1 MNIIISG
8 GGTGGHIYPAIAIAN
23 ELKRVDPTVN
33 ILFVGAEGKMEMEK
47 VPRAGYRI
55 EGLPVVGIKRELT
68 LSNLAFPLKLGRSL
82 LRARQIIRD
91 FRPDV
96 AVGVGGY
103 ASGPTLL
110 AAALAGVPILIQE
123 QNSYAGI
130 TNKVLSRWAK
140 CICVAYPGMDAFFA
154 ADKIRIT
161 GNPVR
166 SDIQQADEQIE
177 AGQKQF
183 GLNPAQP
190 TVLVIGGSQGART
203 INESIE
209 AGLMRFTEAGVQVV
223 WQTGAGFID
232 RARAA
237 VQQAGIANVKPYDFI
252 YEMDRAYAVADVVVS
267 RAGALS
273 VSELCLVGRPA
284 ILVPFPQA
292 SEDHQTK
299 NAMALVDQ
307 EAALLV
313 TDREARATLVDQTL
327 ILLADEQKKQT
338 LSSHIRS
345 FGKPDAAT
353 HIVEEILKLISIK

>member
-1 MNIIISG
+1 MNVIISG

-82 LRARQIIRD
+82 LRARQIVRD

-110 AAALAGVPILIQE
+110 AAALSGVPILIQE
-123 QNSYAGI
+123 QNSYAGL

-140 CICVAYPGMDAFFA
+140 RVCVAYPGMDAFFA
-154 ADKIRIT
+154 AEKIRVT

-166 SDIQQADEQIE
+166 SDIQLADAQID
-177 AGQKQF
+177 AGREQF
-183 GLNPAQP
+183 GLNPEQP

-209 AGLMRFTEAGVQVV
+209 AGLMRFAEAGIQVV
-223 WQTGAGFID
+223 WQTGTGFID
-232 RARAA
+232 RARKA
-237 VQQAGIANVKPYDFI
+237 VQAAGISNVKPYDFI

-299 NAMALVDQ
+299 NAMALVEN

-313 TDREARATLVDQTL
+313 TDQTARTVLIDQILELV
-327 ILLADEQKKQT
+327 ANKQKMQT
-338 LSSHIRS
+338 LSGHIKS
-345 FGKPDAAT
+345 FGKPRAASD
-353 HIVEEILKLISIK
+353 IVEEILKLISIK